1 MNNSS
6 PEPNHRGSV
15 PPVDNRPHEELNRW
29 WMQEQA
35 KRPETRYPIRT
46 PVRIL
51 LAIGS
56 LLLVAAACWS
66 VYLLTEM

>member
-6 PEPNHRGSV
+6 PEPSYRGELE
-15 PPVDNRPHEELNRW
+15 PVDNRPHDELNRW

-46 PVRIL
+46 AVRVL
-51 LAIGS
+51 LAVAV
-56 LLLVAAACWS
+56 LVLVAAACWS
-66 VYLLTEM
+66 VWIMSTW